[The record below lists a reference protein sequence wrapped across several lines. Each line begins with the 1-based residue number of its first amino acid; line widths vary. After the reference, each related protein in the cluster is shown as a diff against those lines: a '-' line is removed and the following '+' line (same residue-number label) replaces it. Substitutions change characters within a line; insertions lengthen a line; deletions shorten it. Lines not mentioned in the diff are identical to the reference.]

1 MRVAGRQKGAKIK
14 PYTHVVVNPNAP
26 KSRYTFSMHSSE
38 SRAKAAAKKY
48 SPLVGDDL
56 KVVKQSGK
64 SPSSDM
70 FEATKRIQLMPMGT
84 LNIPKWHELLD
95 RSIEKYKDYVI
106 RDKDFSI

>member
-1 MRVAGRQKGAKIK
+1 MRVSGRQKGAKIK

-64 SPSSDM
+64 SPSTDM
-70 FEATKRIQLMPMGT
+70 FEATKRIPRKKDNQQIVRNIVTYILMRIQKARFT
-84 LNIPKWHELLD
+84 D
-95 RSIEKYKDYVI
+95 
-106 RDKDFSI
+106 

>member
-64 SPSSDM
+64 SPSTDM
-70 FEATKRIQLMPMGT
+70 FEATKEYREKKDNQQIVRNTVTYILMRIQKVRFT
-84 LNIPKWHELLD
+84 
-95 RSIEKYKDYVI
+95 V
-106 RDKDFSI
+106 